1 VLGSFV
7 AKARICTLRLGTSV
21 AKPDHLMEKPT
32 VFDKEG
38 EAMLNDSEQS
48 EAGMR
53 PRAPKMQIT

>member
-1 VLGSFV
+1 
-7 AKARICTLRLGTSV
+7 
-21 AKPDHLMEKPT
+21 MEKPT

-38 EAMLNDSEQS
+38 EAMLNDSQQS